1 MIKKTRDPSRIELVL
16 NVLREYWSENT
27 DLRLGQILEN
37 ISSRSGKPTFYL
49 EDDIL
54 LEHLSSS
61 LEKIKLAANK

>member
-16 NVLREYWSENT
+16 NALREYWNENP

-37 ISSRSGKPTFYL
+37 ISSRSSKPTFYL

-54 LEHLSSS
+54 LEHLNSS
-61 LEKIKLAANK
+61 LEKKLAANK